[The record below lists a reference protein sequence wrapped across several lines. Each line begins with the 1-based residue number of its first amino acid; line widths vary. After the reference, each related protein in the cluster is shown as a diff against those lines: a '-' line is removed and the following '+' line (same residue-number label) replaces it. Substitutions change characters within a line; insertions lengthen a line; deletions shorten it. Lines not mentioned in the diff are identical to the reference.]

1 MPSSRTAKPPLVI
14 ASLSDLFKMIDGHR
28 DSIYAYRGENRSTY
42 KLRPKLGRNE
52 YDSDEDWLGAE
63 DGAFREFKRRSHPF
77 LQSRPASEMEWLALA
92 QHHGLATRLL
102 DWTENP
108 LVAAFF
114 ALRNWEESGHRVI
127 YALNTDD
134 FDFIDEEESPFEVSE
149 VVLHEPNHLS
159 PRITAQHGLFTV
171 HPNPTKVFRHPSLE
185 RWRINSSAV
194 VNMMVAL
201 DNLGFNAEA
210 LFPGL
215 DGVAGRV
222 NERFIV
228 GLPT

>member
-1 MPSSRTAKPPLVI
+1 MASKRTSPRRVI
-14 ASLSDLFKMIDGHR
+14 DSLSDLFKMIEGHQEG
-28 DSIYAYRGENRSTY
+28 IYAYRGENSSGY
-42 KLRPKLGRNE
+42 KLRPKLGRSKF
-52 YDSDEDWLGAE
+52 DSEENWLEAE
-63 DGAFREFKRRSHPF
+63 DSAFREFRRRSYPF

-114 ALRNWEESGHRVI
+114 ALRNWEEPGHRII
-127 YALNTDD
+127 YALDTED
-134 FDFIDEEESPFEVSE
+134 FNFIDEEESPFQITE

-171 HPNPTKVFRHPSLE
+171 HPNPIRIFRHVKLQ

-194 VNMMVAL
+194 IDMMVAL